1 MGNQLFQIAAGYAH
15 SRRIGSN
22 FAINYSLNHAG
33 FGQGHHPE
41 KYRYS
46 VYKNIPVTQQN
57 PSLVYTEREFTY
69 RPIQPLDN
77 LCLHGYFQSEKYF
90 IDYKKEVKNLIC
102 FDFENKKKI
111 SKKLNS
117 IQKKVGIH
125 VRLGDYLNKEHDGI
139 FHLIDYP
146 SYIDKAMSY
155 FGNDHNFLIFSD
167 DLNTL
172 KKKWI

>member
-1 MGNQLFQIAAGYAH
+1 MPIQEELGLI
-15 SRRIGSN
+15 

-90 IDYKKEVKNLIC
+90 IDYKKEVKI
-102 FDFENKKKI
+102 
-111 SKKLNS
+111 
-117 IQKKVGIH
+117 
-125 VRLGDYLNKEHDGI
+125 
-139 FHLIDYP
+139 
-146 SYIDKAMSY
+146 
-155 FGNDHNFLIFSD
+155 
-167 DLNTL
+167 
-172 KKKWI
+172 